1 MWKVMIAESV
11 HEEGARILETAP
23 DVELLLRPKI
33 SRKALLEEMGTVDAV
48 VTRSGT
54 AIDRE
59 FLESAPR
66 LKVAARAGVGVDN
79 IDLAEASRRGVVVI
93 NAPTGN
99 TLAATEHT
107 MALMLSMARRL
118 PQAHASV
125 ISGAWER
132 KSFMGFQLHGRR
144 LLVVGLGR
152 IGTQVALRAKAFG
165 MEVSAYDPYV
175 SAARMESLGV
185 KRREDLHQGLGQA
198 DIVTLHVPATPET
211 RGIIG
216 RDEFE
221 GLRGGAC
228 LINCARGTLVDERA
242 CAEALRAGKLARV
255 AFDVYSSEPPGAENP
270 LMAPDL
276 ADRVVLTPHLGA
288 NTEEAQSAVA
298 RIAAETLLA
307 ALRGEP
313 YEHAVNLPFVEQRM
327 TGSRKAFLELARRI
341 GILGAHLAPRA
352 AMGLRV
358 TRRGPLFEEEEAI
371 SFELPYR
378 LAPFTVSLLKG
389 FLEVRQGPEVNLMI
403 APLLAAERGIA
414 VEEGRAASGTY
425 RNCIEATFF
434 SEGEPVSVV
443 GTVTEEGK
451 MRIVEV
457 NGYWIDFVP
466 QGAVLLFNNFDRPGV
481 IGKVGSL
488 LGRAGVNI
496 ANFALGR
503 KNGGGQ
509 ALGALQ
515 IDSGVPEEVVE
526 SLRMDADLLW
536 ATCLDFEAR

>member
-125 ISGAWER
+125 TSGAWDR

-185 KRREDLHQGLGQA
+185 KRREDLRRALGLA
-198 DIVTLHVPATPET
+198 DIVTLHVPATTET
-211 RGIIG
+211 KGIIG
-216 RDEFE
+216 REEFDAM
-221 GLRGGAC
+221 RAGAC
-228 LINCARGTLVDERA
+228 LINCARGTLVDEGA
-242 CAEALRAGKLARV
+242 CAEALRTGKLSRV
-255 AFDVYSSEPPGAENP
+255 AFDVYSSEPPGEENP
-270 LMAPDL
+270 LMALDL

-298 RIAAETLLA
+298 RIAAENLLA

-389 FLEVRQGPEVNLMI
+389 FLEVRQGPEVNLMV

-414 VEEGRAASGTY
+414 VEEGRGASGTY
-425 RNCIEATFF
+425 RNCIEATFL

>member
-125 ISGAWER
+125 TSGAWDR

-185 KRREDLHQGLGQA
+185 KRREDLRRALGLA
-198 DIVTLHVPATPET
+198 DIVTLHVPATTET
-211 RGIIG
+211 KGIIG
-216 RDEFE
+216 REEFDAM
-221 GLRGGAC
+221 RAGAC
-228 LINCARGTLVDERA
+228 LINCARGTLVDEGA
-242 CAEALRAGKLARV
+242 CAEALRTGKLSRV
-255 AFDVYSSEPPGAENP
+255 AFDVYSSEPPGEENP
-270 LMAPDL
+270 LMALDL

-298 RIAAETLLA
+298 RIAAENLLA

-389 FLEVRQGPEVNLMI
+389 FLEVRQGPEVNLMV

-414 VEEGRAASGTY
+414 VEEGRGVSGTY
-425 RNCIEATFF
+425 RNCIEATFL

>member
-1 MWKVMIAESV
+1 MWKVMIAEPV
-11 HEEGARILETAP
+11 HEEGARLLEAAP
-23 DVELLLRPKI
+23 DVELFLRPRI
-33 SRKALLEEMGTVDAV
+33 TRVALLEEIGGMDAII
-48 VTRSGT
+48 TRSGT
-54 AIDRE
+54 TIDRE
-59 FLESAPR
+59 LLERAPG

-107 MALMLSMARRL
+107 MALMLSMARKL

-125 ISGAWER
+125 TSGAWER

-165 MEVSAYDPYV
+165 MEVAAYDPYV
-175 SAARMESLGV
+175 SACRMETLGV
-185 KRREDLHQGLGQA
+185 RRFTDLHQALGYA
-198 DIVTLHVPATPET
+198 DIVTLHVPATAET
-211 RGIIG
+211 RGMIG
-216 RDEFE
+216 PRELEAF
-221 GLRGGAC
+221 RVGAC
-228 LINCARGTLVDERA
+228 LINCARGTLVDESA
-242 CAEALRAGKLARV
+242 CAEALRAGHLARL
-255 AFDVYSSEPPGAENP
+255 AFDVYSSEPPGQRNP
-270 LMAPDL
+270 LMAVDL
-276 ADRVVLTPHLGA
+276 SDRVVLTPHLGA

-298 RIAAETLLA
+298 RIAAENLLA

-327 TGSRKAFLELARRI
+327 SGGRRAFLDLARRI
-341 GILGAHLAPRA
+341 GILGANLAPRA
-352 AMGLRV
+352 AKTLRV
-358 TRRGPLFEEEEAI
+358 VRRGPLFEEEEAV

-378 LAPFTVSLLKG
+378 FAPFTVSLLKG
-389 FLEVRQGPEVNLMI
+389 FLEVRQGPEVNLMV
-403 APLLAAERGIA
+403 APLLAAERGIC
-414 VEEGRAASGTY
+414 VEEGRGESGTY
-425 RNCIEATFF
+425 RNCLEATFL
-434 SEGEPVSVV
+434 SDGEPVSIV

-451 MRIVEV
+451 MRIVDV

-466 QGAVLLFNNFDRPGV
+466 QGAVLLFSNFDRPGV
-481 IGKVGSL
+481 IGRVGSL

-503 KNGGGQ
+503 KNGNGQ

-515 IDSGVPEEVVE
+515 IDSGVPVE
-526 SLRMDADLLW
+526 IVEALRLDADLLW
-536 ATCLDFEAR
+536 AVCLDFDAR

>member
-11 HEEGARILETAP
+11 HEEGARILEAAP

-33 SRKALLEEMGTVDAV
+33 TRKALLAEMESVDAI

-54 AIDRE
+54 TIDRE
-59 FLESAPR
+59 FLEHAPR

-107 MALMLSMARRL
+107 MALMLSMARKI

-125 ISGAWER
+125 TSGEWER
-132 KSFMGFQLHGRR
+132 KAFMGFQLHGRR

-152 IGTQVALRAKAFG
+152 IGTQVALRARAFG
-165 MEVSAYDPYV
+165 MDVAAYDPYV
-175 SAARMESLGV
+175 SALRMESLGV
-185 KRREDLHQGLGQA
+185 RCFEDLQEALGYS
-198 DIVTLHVPATPET
+198 DIVTLHVPATAET
-211 RGIIG
+211 RGMIG
-216 RDEFE
+216 TAEIAAFRQ
-221 GLRGGAC
+221 GAC
-228 LINCARGTLVDERA
+228 LINCARGTLVDESA
-242 CAEALRAGKLARV
+242 CAAALREGKLARV
-255 AFDVYSSEPPGAENP
+255 AFDVYSAEPPGSGHP
-270 LMAPDL
+270 LMDPEL
-276 ADRVVLTPHLGA
+276 SDRVVLTPHLGA
-288 NTEEAQSAVA
+288 NTVEAQSAVA
-298 RIAAETLLA
+298 RIAAENLLA

-327 TGSRKAFLELARRI
+327 TGARRAFLDLARRI
-341 GILGAHLAPRA
+341 GTLGAHLAPRA
-352 AMGLRV
+352 AKGVRV
-358 TRRGPLFEEEEAI
+358 IRRGPLFEEEDTI

-389 FLEVRQGPEVNLMI
+389 FLEVRQGPEVNLMV
-403 APLLAAERGIA
+403 APLVAAERGIS
-414 VEEGRAASGTY
+414 VEEGRGESGTY
-425 RNCIEATFF
+425 RNCLEATFL
-434 SEGEPVSVV
+434 SESEPVSIM

-451 MRIVEV
+451 MRIVQV

-466 QGAVLLFNNFDRPGV
+466 QGAVLLFSNFDRPGV
-481 IGKVGSL
+481 IGRVGSL
-488 LGRAGVNI
+488 LGKAGVNI

-503 KNGGGQ
+503 RNGCGQ

-515 IDSGVPEEVVE
+515 IDSGVPAEVVE
-526 SLRMDADLLW
+526 TLRLDADLLW
-536 ATCLDFEAR
+536 AACLDFESR

>member
-1 MWKVMIAESV
+1 
-11 HEEGARILETAP
+11 
-23 DVELLLRPKI
+23 
-33 SRKALLEEMGTVDAV
+33 
-48 VTRSGT
+48 
-54 AIDRE
+54 
-59 FLESAPR
+59 
-66 LKVAARAGVGVDN
+66 
-79 IDLAEASRRGVVVI
+79 
-93 NAPTGN
+93 
-99 TLAATEHT
+99 
-107 MALMLSMARRL
+107 
-118 PQAHASV
+118 
-125 ISGAWER
+125 
-132 KSFMGFQLHGRR
+132 MGFQLHGRR

-298 RIAAETLLA
+298 RIAAENLLA

-378 LAPFTVSLLKG
+378 LASFTVSLLKG

-515 IDSGVPEEVVE
+515 IDSGVPGEVVE

>member
-298 RIAAETLLA
+298 RIAAENLLA

>member
-11 HEEGARILETAP
+11 HQEGARILETAP
-23 DVELLLRPKI
+23 DVEVLLRPRI

-125 ISGAWER
+125 TSGAWDR

-185 KRREDLHQGLGQA
+185 KRREDLHQGLSQA

-216 RDEFE
+216 RGEFE
-221 GLRGGAC
+221 ALRAGAC

-298 RIAAETLLA
+298 RIAAENLLA

-327 TGSRKAFLELARRI
+327 TGPRKAFLELARRI

-358 TRRGPLFEEEEAI
+358 IRRGPLFEEEETI

-389 FLEVRQGPEVNLMI
+389 FLEVRQGPEVNLMV
-403 APLLAAERGIA
+403 APLLAAERGIT
-414 VEEGRAASGTY
+414 VEEGRGASGTY
-425 RNCIEATFF
+425 RNCIEAAFF

-481 IGKVGSL
+481 IGKVGSQ

-515 IDSGVPEEVVE
+515 IDSGVPGEVVE

>member
-125 ISGAWER
+125 TSGAWDR

-185 KRREDLHQGLGQA
+185 KRREDLRRALGLA
-198 DIVTLHVPATPET
+198 DIVTLHVPATTET
-211 RGIIG
+211 KGIIG
-216 RDEFE
+216 REEFDAI
-221 GLRGGAC
+221 RAGAC
-228 LINCARGTLVDERA
+228 LINCARGTLVDEGA
-242 CAEALRAGKLARV
+242 CAEALRTGKLSRV
-255 AFDVYSSEPPGAENP
+255 AFDVYSSEPPGEENP
-270 LMAPDL
+270 LMALDL

-298 RIAAETLLA
+298 RIAAENLLA

-389 FLEVRQGPEVNLMI
+389 FLEVRQGPEVNLMV

-414 VEEGRAASGTY
+414 VEEGRGASGTY
-425 RNCIEATFF
+425 RNCIEATFL

>member
-125 ISGAWER
+125 TSGAWDR

-175 SAARMESLGV
+175 SATRMESLGV
-185 KRREDLHQGLGQA
+185 KRREDLRQALGLA
-198 DIVTLHVPATPET
+198 DIVTLHVPATAET
-211 RGIIG
+211 KGIIG
-216 RDEFE
+216 REEFDAMR
-221 GLRGGAC
+221 RGTC
-228 LINCARGTLVDERA
+228 LINCARGTLVDEGA
-242 CAEALRAGKLARV
+242 CAEALRTGILSRV
-255 AFDVYSSEPPGAENP
+255 AFDVYSSEPPGEENP

-288 NTEEAQSAVA
+288 NTEEAESAVA
-298 RIAAETLLA
+298 RIAAENLLA

-371 SFELPYR
+371 SFELP
-378 LAPFTVSLLKG
+378 T
-389 FLEVRQGPEVNLMI
+389 
-403 APLLAAERGIA
+403 
-414 VEEGRAASGTY
+414 
-425 RNCIEATFF
+425 
-434 SEGEPVSVV
+434 
-443 GTVTEEGK
+443 
-451 MRIVEV
+451 
-457 NGYWIDFVP
+457 
-466 QGAVLLFNNFDRPGV
+466 
-481 IGKVGSL
+481 GSPPSPS
-488 LGRAGVNI
+488 R
-496 ANFALGR
+496 
-503 KNGGGQ
+503 
-509 ALGALQ
+509 
-515 IDSGVPEEVVE
+515 
-526 SLRMDADLLW
+526 
-536 ATCLDFEAR
+536 C

>member
-11 HEEGARILETAP
+11 HQEGARILETAP
-23 DVELLLRPKI
+23 DVEVLLRPKI

-125 ISGAWER
+125 TSGAWDR

-185 KRREDLHQGLGQA
+185 KRREDLHQGLSQA

-216 RDEFE
+216 RGEFE
-221 GLRGGAC
+221 ALRAGAC

-298 RIAAETLLA
+298 RIAAENLLA

-327 TGSRKAFLELARRI
+327 TGPRKAFLELARRI

-358 TRRGPLFEEEEAI
+358 IRRGPLFEEEETI

-389 FLEVRQGPEVNLMI
+389 FLEVRQGPEVNLMV
-403 APLLAAERGIA
+403 APLLAAERGIT
-414 VEEGRAASGTY
+414 VEEGRGASGTY
-425 RNCIEATFF
+425 RNCIEAAFF

-481 IGKVGSL
+481 IGKVGSQ

-515 IDSGVPEEVVE
+515 IDSGVPGEVVE

>member
-298 RIAAETLLA
+298 RIAAENLLA

-389 FLEVRQGPEVNLMI
+389 FLEVRQGPEVNLMV

-515 IDSGVPEEVVE
+515 IDSGVPGEVVE

>member
-11 HEEGARILETAP
+11 HEEGARILEAAP
-23 DVELLLRPKI
+23 DVELILRPKI
-33 SRKALLEEMGTVDAV
+33 SRTALLEEIGGMDAV
-48 VTRSGT
+48 ITRSGT
-54 AIDRE
+54 TIDRE
-59 FLESAPR
+59 FLEKAPR

-125 ISGAWER
+125 TSGAWER
-132 KSFMGFQLHGRR
+132 KSFMGFQLHGRK
-144 LLVVGLGR
+144 LLIVGLGR
-152 IGTQVALRAKAFG
+152 IGTQVAIRAKVFG

-175 SAARMESLGV
+175 SAQRMETLGV
-185 KRREDLHQGLGQA
+185 RRFEDLRQAVGCA
-198 DIVTLHVPATPET
+198 DIVTLHVPATAET
-211 RGIIG
+211 RGMIG
-216 RDEFE
+216 REELEAF
-221 GLRGGAC
+221 RTGAC
-228 LINCARGTLVDERA
+228 LINCARGTLVDEGA
-242 CAEALRAGKLARV
+242 CAAALRCGHLSRV
-255 AFDVYSSEPPGAENP
+255 AFDVYSAEPPGPGNP
-270 LMAPDL
+270 LLAPDL
-276 ADRVVLTPHLGA
+276 SDRVVLTPHLGA

-298 RIAAETLLA
+298 RIAAENLLA

-327 TGSRKAFLELARRI
+327 SGGRRAFLDLARRI
-341 GILGAHLAPRA
+341 GILGANLAPRA
-352 AMGLRV
+352 AKAVRV
-358 TRRGPLFEEEEAI
+358 IRRGPLFEEEESV

-389 FLEVRQGPEVNLMI
+389 FLEVRQGPEVNLMV
-403 APLLAAERGIA
+403 APLLAAERGIR
-414 VEEGRAASGTY
+414 VEEGRGESGTY
-425 RNCIEATFF
+425 RNCLEAFF
-434 SEGEPVSVV
+434 ISEGEPVSIV

-451 MRIVEV
+451 MRIVDV

-466 QGAVLLFNNFDRPGV
+466 QGAVLLFSNFDRPGV
-481 IGKVGSL
+481 IGRVGSL

-503 KNGGGQ
+503 KNGSGQ

-515 IDSGVPEEVVE
+515 IDSGVPPEIVE
-526 SLRMDADLLW
+526 ALRLDADLLW
-536 ATCLDFEAR
+536 AVCLDFEAR

>member
-11 HEEGARILETAP
+11 HEEGARILEAAP
-23 DVELLLRPKI
+23 DVELILKPKI
-33 SRKALLEEMGTVDAV
+33 SRKALLSEIQSVDAI

-54 AIDRE
+54 TIDRE
-59 FLESAPR
+59 FLECAPR

-125 ISGAWER
+125 SAGEWER
-132 KSFMGFQLHGRR
+132 KAFMGFQLHGRR

-152 IGTQVALRAKAFG
+152 IGTQVALRAKSFG
-165 MEVSAYDPYV
+165 MDVAAYDPYV
-175 SAARMESLGV
+175 SALRMESLGV
-185 KRREDLHQGLGQA
+185 RRFEDLRQALGCS
-198 DIVTLHVPATPET
+198 DIVTLHVPATEET
-211 RGIIG
+211 RGMIG
-216 RDEFE
+216 RAEIASFRE
-221 GLRGGAC
+221 GAC
-228 LINCARGTLVDERA
+228 LINCARGTLVDEAA
-242 CAEALRAGKLARV
+242 CAEALREGKLARV
-255 AFDVYSSEPPGAENP
+255 AFDVYSAEPPGDRNP
-270 LMAPDL
+270 LLARDL

-298 RIAAETLLA
+298 RIAAENLLA

-327 TGSRKAFLELARRI
+327 TGARRAFLDLARRI
-341 GILGAHLAPRA
+341 GVLGAHLAPRA
-352 AMGLRV
+352 SKGVRV
-358 TRRGPLFEEEEAI
+358 IRRGPLFEEEEAI

-378 LAPFTVSLLKG
+378 LAPFTVSVLKG
-389 FLEVRQGPEVNLMI
+389 FLEVRQGPEVNLMV
-403 APLLAAERGIA
+403 APLIAVERGIP
-414 VEEGRAASGTY
+414 VEEGRGESGTY
-425 RNCIEATFF
+425 RNCLEVQFL
-434 SEGEPVSVV
+434 SEGNPVTIV

-457 NGYWIDFVP
+457 DGFWIDFVP
-466 QGAVLLFNNFDRPGV
+466 QGAVLLFGNFDRPGV
-481 IGKVGSL
+481 IGRVGSL
-488 LGRAGVNI
+488 LGQAGVNI

-503 KNGGGQ
+503 RNGGGQ

-515 IDSGVPEEVVE
+515 IDSGVPGEVVE
-526 SLRMDADLLW
+526 ALRLDADLLW
-536 ATCLDFEAR
+536 AVCLDFGSR

>member
-1 MWKVMIAESV
+1 MWKVMITETI
-11 HEEGARILETAP
+11 HEEGARILEAAP

-54 AIDRE
+54 AIDLE

-125 ISGAWER
+125 TSGAWDR

-144 LLVVGLGR
+144 LLVIGLGR

-185 KRREDLHQGLGQA
+185 RRREDLRQGLGQA
-198 DIVTLHVPATPET
+198 DIVTLHVPATAET
-211 RGIIG
+211 KGIIG
-216 RDEFE
+216 RLEFE
-221 GLRGGAC
+221 ALRAGAC

-242 CAEALRAGKLARV
+242 CAEALRAGTLARV

-298 RIAAETLLA
+298 RIAAENLLA

-327 TGSRKAFLELARRI
+327 TGPRKAFLELARRI

-358 TRRGPLFEEEEAI
+358 TRRGPLFEEEETI

-389 FLEVRQGPEVNLMI
+389 FLEVRQGPEVNLMV
-403 APLLAAERGIA
+403 APLLAAERGIT
-414 VEEGRAASGTY
+414 VEEGRGASGTY
-425 RNCIEATFF
+425 RNCIEATFL

-457 NGYWIDFVP
+457 DGYWIDFVP

-515 IDSGVPEEVVE
+515 IDSGVPEEVVA
-526 SLRMDADLLW
+526 SLRTDADLLW

>member
-125 ISGAWER
+125 TSGAWDR

-198 DIVTLHVPATPET
+198 DIVTLHVPATAET

-221 GLRGGAC
+221 ALRVGAC

-298 RIAAETLLA
+298 RIAAENLLA

-481 IGKVGSL
+481 IGKVGSQ

-526 SLRMDADLLW
+526 KLRMDADLLW